1 MEANVPRMNKKIVVP
16 ALLLAAAAAVAT
28 YWAVKHSRERDKALE
43 AAGTLEAV
51 EVDVGAL
58 VPGRIVAIHYDE
70 GDEVAKGSVVAT
82 LDAEELEA
90 GLKAAAAAA
99 SAAEERIG
107 AARAG
112 YAAADDGFKRV
123 AQAYPGG
130 GVTKAEYERAKAER
144 DAAAADLA
152 SARSLAAQA
161 EASKAQLGARRK
173 EVEILAPISGTV
185 LSRNLEPGEVLG
197 TGAAVLTLADLSAL
211 ELYVYIPEGK
221 VGAVDVGDP
230 VRIAV
235 DSYPGEIFAGRVK
248 AVAGQAEFTPRNVES
263 KEDRVTL
270 VFKVTVT
277 VPNRDRRLKPGMP
290 ADATFTATARGT
302 ARAAD

>member
-1 MEANVPRMNKKIVVP
+1 MARVSKRIIVPVGLSVVVA
-16 ALLLAAAAAVAT
+16 ALAT
-28 YWAVKHSRERDKALE
+28 YWLVTRLRELNLPLE

-51 EVDVGAL
+51 EVDIGAL

-90 GLKAAAAAA
+90 SLAAAAAA
-99 SAAEERIG
+99 ADAAEERVV
-107 AARAG
+107 AARAV
-112 YAAADDGFKRV
+112 YAAAEDRFKRV

-144 DAAAADLA
+144 DAALADVA

-161 EASKAQLGARRK
+161 DASKAQLGARRK
-173 EVEILAPISGTV
+173 DVEIAAPVSGVV
-185 LSRNLEPGEVLG
+185 LSRNLEPGEVLVP
-197 TGAAVLTLADLSAL
+197 GAAVVTLADLSTL
-211 ELYVYIPEGK
+211 ELYVYVPEAK

-230 VRIAV
+230 VAVAV
-235 DSYPGEIFAGRVK
+235 DAYPGETFAGRVRV
-248 AVAGQAEFTPRNVES
+248 VASRAEFTPRNVES

-277 VPNRDRRLKPGMP
+277 VPNREGKLKPGMP
-290 ADATFTATARGT
+290 ADAVFTATTGRMK
-302 ARAAD
+302 

>member
-1 MEANVPRMNKKIVVP
+1 MNH
-16 ALLLAAAAAVAT
+16 L
-28 YWAVKHSRERDKALE
+28 RERNRPLE

-58 VPGRIVAIHYDE
+58 VAGRIVAIHYDE

-90 GLKAAAAAA
+90 GLAAAAAA
-99 SAAEERIG
+99 ADAAGERVV
-107 AARAG
+107 AARAA
-112 YAAADDGFKRV
+112 YAAAFKRV

-144 DAAAADLA
+144 DAALADLA

-161 EASKAQLGARRK
+161 VASKAQLGARRK
-173 EVEILAPISGTV
+173 DVEIAAPVSGVV
-185 LSRNLEPGEVLG
+185 LSRNLEPGEVLVP
-197 TGAAVLTLADLSAL
+197 GAAVVTLADLSTL
-211 ELYVYIPEGK
+211 ELYVYIPEAK

-230 VRIAV
+230 VAVAV
-235 DSYPGEIFAGRVK
+235 DAYPGEVFAGRVR
-248 AVAGQAEFTPRNVES
+248 AVASRAEFTPRNVES

-270 VFKVTVT
+270 VFKITVT
-277 VPNRDRRLKPGMP
+277 VPNRDGKLKPGMP
-290 ADATFTATARGT
+290 ADAVFTATAGRLN
-302 ARAAD
+302 

>member
-1 MEANVPRMNKKIVVP
+1 MEASVARVSKRVIVP
-16 ALLLAAAAAVAT
+16 AALSAIVATLAT
-28 YWAVKHSRERDKALE
+28 YWLVNHLRGRNRPLE

-58 VPGRIVAIHYDE
+58 VAGRIVAIHYDE
-70 GDEVAKGSVVAT
+70 GDEVAKGSLVAT

-90 GLKAAAAAA
+90 GLAAAAAAA

-107 AARAG
+107 AARAS
-112 YAAADDGFKRV
+112 YSAAEDRFKRV

-144 DAAAADLA
+144 DAAFADLA

-161 EASKAQLGARRK
+161 DASKAQLGARRK
-173 EVEILAPISGTV
+173 DVEIAAPVSGVV
-185 LSRNLEPGEVLG
+185 LSRNLEPGEVLVP
-197 TGAAVLTLADLSAL
+197 GAAVVTLADLSTL
-211 ELYVYIPEGK
+211 ELYVYVPEAK

-230 VRIAV
+230 VAVAV
-235 DSYPGEIFAGRVK
+235 DAYPGETFAGGVR
-248 AVAGQAEFTPRNVES
+248 AVASRAEFTPRNVES

-277 VPNRDRRLKPGMP
+277 VPNRDGKLKPGMP
-290 ADATFTATARGT
+290 ADAVFTATAGRMK
-302 ARAAD
+302 